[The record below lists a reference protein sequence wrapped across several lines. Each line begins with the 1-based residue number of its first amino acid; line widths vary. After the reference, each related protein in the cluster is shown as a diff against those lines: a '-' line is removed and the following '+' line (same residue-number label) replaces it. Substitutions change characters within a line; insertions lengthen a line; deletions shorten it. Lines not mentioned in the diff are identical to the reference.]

1 MSEKEIIN
9 FKIKGKWTLNDM
21 TDLLTSINQIYNAV
35 YAINIKQLEI
45 NMIIKSL
52 AENFDDYCSYWIKH
66 LDRSSLFKE
75 FWRIWTEISREYIT
89 QKRSYPSF
97 LLPWFYPL
105 ITTDISKIIEIDAIQ
120 IYKNIDTY
128 IYPEQRLFIRKIVME
143 SPGVITFEG
152 SGEIIKQIRE
162 LIKDLWYRNRLEKQ
176 EKEIELKIKK
186 MDFAKSLEEILRK
199 QNYRQF
205 IKPEN
210 ELIEI
215 IINGVN
221 KLEQLEKDEKLEN
234 VPENL
239 EKIKKKCTAPQKL
252 DTCESNK

>member
-1 MSEKEIIN
+1 MREKKVIN
-9 FKIKGKWTLNDM
+9 FKTKGKWTLNDM
-21 TDLLTSINQIYNAV
+21 ADLLTSVNQIYNAV
-35 YAINIKQLEI
+35 YAINVKQLEI
-45 NMIIKSL
+45 DRAIKSL
-52 AENFDDYCSYWIKH
+52 AENLDDYYRYWRKYV
-66 LDRSSLFKE
+66 DQPLFKE
-75 FWRIWTEISREYIT
+75 LWYIWREILKEYISR
-89 QKRSYPSF
+89 KRPYPPF
-97 LLPWFYPL
+97 LLPWFYLFISP
-105 ITTDISKIIEIDAIQ
+105 DISKIIEIDAMQ
-120 IYKNIDTY
+120 IYRNIDIY

-143 SPGVITFEG
+143 SPGVISFEG
-152 SGEIIKQIRE
+152 IGEIINQIRE

-186 MDFAKSLEEILRK
+186 IDYAERLEKILRK

-234 VPENL
+234 VPENI
-239 EKIKKKCTAPQKL
+239 E
-252 DTCESNK
+252 

>member
-45 NMIIKSL
+45 DRAIKSL
-52 AENFDDYCSYWIKH
+52 AENLDDYYHYWRKH
-66 LDRSSLFKE
+66 LDHSSFEEL
-75 FWRIWTEISREYIT
+75 WRIWTEISREYIT
-89 QKRSYPSF
+89 QKRPYPPF
-97 LLPWFYPL
+97 LLPWFYAL
-105 ITTDISKIIEIDAIQ
+105 IPPDISKIIEIDVIQ
-120 IYKNIDTY
+120 IYKNIDIY

-143 SPGVITFEG
+143 SPGFISFEG
-152 SGEIIKQIRE
+152 IGEIIKQIRE
-162 LIKDLWYRNRLEKQ
+162 LIKDLWYRNKQEKQ
-176 EKEIELKIKK
+176 EKEIELQKKEIELKIKK

-210 ELIEI
+210 ELIKI

-221 KLEQLEKDEKLEN
+221 KLEQLEKNGKLEN
-234 VPENL
+234 VPENI
-239 EKIKKKCTAPQKL
+239 EKCLKNIG
-252 DTCESNK
+252 